1 MKKLALLLGMT
12 AVLAWPGSPA
22 TAADAAADVTAEVQ
36 KGIKAY
42 NDHDLSYFEATLAPD
57 AVYIADDG
65 ATFAGRE
72 RILGLFK
79 RVFAMTPARSITP
92 VGDVA
97 VGSRGDVA
105 WARFKYTL
113 SAGENARGIVGTT
126 LLAKADGRWQVL
138 QIQNT
143 RDGHASPAGHGDH

>member
-1 MKKLALLLGMT
+1 MKKLALLLGIG
-12 AVLAWPGSPA
+12 AVLAGSGTSA
-22 TAADAAADVTAEVQ
+22 AADAADVTAEVQ

-42 NDHDLSYFEATLAPD
+42 NDRDLSYFESTLAPD

-65 ATFAGRE
+65 ATFSGRE

-79 RVFAMTPARSITP
+79 RVFAMTPARSVTP

-97 VGSRGDVA
+97 VGSKGDVA

-113 SAGENARGIVGTT
+113 SAGESARGIVGTT
-126 LLAKADGRWQVL
+126 LMTKADGRWQVL